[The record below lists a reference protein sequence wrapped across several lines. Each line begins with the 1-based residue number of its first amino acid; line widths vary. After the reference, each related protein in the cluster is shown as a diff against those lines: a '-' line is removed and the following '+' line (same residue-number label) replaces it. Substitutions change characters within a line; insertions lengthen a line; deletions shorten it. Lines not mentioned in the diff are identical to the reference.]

1 MEISMQIVLL
11 INSIIL
17 FLVSLQIIFMY
28 NLLIKY
34 RQENHQL
41 RMSTLAAQGKIES
54 MLGEAEKFSDLLK
67 KLTKLKIDLENSLY
81 KAPSKSYD

>member
-1 MEISMQIVLL
+1 MEISVQIVLL

-41 RMSTLAAQGKIES
+41 RMSTLAAQGKSES

-67 KLTKLKIDLENSLY
+67 KLTKL
-81 KAPSKSYD
+81 